1 MLSLLLTAGILLFV
15 IAVGFRQE
23 WAKRAKFVKWIFS
36 RLSASHRRS
45 GRVPLAGTPHSIT
58 GSETSSSSISEH
70 KIDLSDPW
78 SHDPEAQEGR
88 EGFWKKFWDKPSD
101 GEDYWDYH

>member
-1 MLSLLLTAGILLFV
+1 MLSLLLTTGILLFV

-36 RLSASHRRS
+36 RLSTSHRRS
-45 GRVPLAGTPHSIT
+45 GRVPLAGTPIT

-70 KIDLSDPW
+70 KIDISDPW

-88 EGFWKKFWDKPSD
+88 EGIWKKFWDKPSD
-101 GEDYWDYH
+101 GDDYWDYN